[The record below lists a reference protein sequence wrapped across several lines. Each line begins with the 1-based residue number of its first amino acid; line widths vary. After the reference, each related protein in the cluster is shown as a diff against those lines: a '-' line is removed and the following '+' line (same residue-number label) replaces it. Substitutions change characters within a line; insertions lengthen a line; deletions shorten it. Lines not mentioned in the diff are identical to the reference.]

1 MKNYL
6 NRKLMQKQQSMS
18 VIQQHN
24 QSSQDLTNATTY
36 HLNNNLTTMSF
47 SGAPAGTAASI
58 DNYNNSLMMFGDNS

>member
-1 MKNYL
+1 
-6 NRKLMQKQQSMS
+6 MS
-18 VIQQHN
+18 VIQHHN